1 MSKKINIVKETR
13 GRAKAAI
20 GPIPHS
26 RRIEETRDAKI
37 NRIEKQET
45 KQEIQDARQSQD
57 DF

>member
-26 RRIEETRDAKI
+26 RRIEETRDAQI
-37 NRIEKQET
+37 NRIERKEAE
-45 KQEIQDARQSQD
+45 QEIQNARRSQD